1 MENFKNIPVYQHT
14 ELYAM
19 HHDETIDYFSSHRA
33 NIACKKAIED
43 AIAQHYNNNRL
54 SREGVKQVEEV
65 FGVERLL
72 YVLAVTVRYREW
84 DGRYSEDNKRW
95 AQTIPIVF
103 QPDMAGRDRNLSYV
117 VDQAHPGLVNLFL
130 EQARKQMPVSRPS
143 ILEQLRN
150 PRKEDPTISAGGF
163 ER

>member
-1 MENFKNIPVYQHT
+1 M
-14 ELYAM
+14 
-19 HHDETIDYFSSHRA
+19 
-33 NIACKKAIED
+33 
-43 AIAQHYNNNRL
+43 
-54 SREGVKQVEEV
+54 EEV
-65 FGVERLL
+65 FGMERLL

>member
-1 MENFKNIPVYQHT
+1 MGLFGNKEKPISEMSDR
-14 ELYAM
+14 ELIRFIEKPGVNAA
-19 HHDETIDYFSSHRA
+19 SKA
-33 NIACKKAIED
+33 KAIEE

-65 FGVERLL
+65 FGMERLL

-84 DGRYSEDNKRW
+84 DVRFSEDNKRW
-95 AQTIPIVF
+95 AQTISVVF

-117 VDQAHPGLVNLFL
+117 VDQAHSGLVNLFL

>member
-1 MENFKNIPVYQHT
+1 MESFKNIPVYQHT

-33 NIACKKAIED
+33 NIACKKAIEE

-65 FGVERLL
+65 FGMERLL

-117 VDQAHPGLVNLFL
+117 V